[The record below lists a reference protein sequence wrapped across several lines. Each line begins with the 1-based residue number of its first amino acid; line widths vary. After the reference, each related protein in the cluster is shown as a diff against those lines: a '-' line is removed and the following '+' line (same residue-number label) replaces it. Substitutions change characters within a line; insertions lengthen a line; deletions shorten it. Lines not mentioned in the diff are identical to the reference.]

1 MLFKI
6 PQTACI
12 LVMLLTIAL
21 FQGLKTNIFLNVIFF
36 TNTQYRLT
44 FLQENKEACRRCS
57 VYIVNF

>member
-21 FQGLKTNIFLNVIFF
+21 FQGLKTNIFLNVIFT

-44 FLQENKEACRRCS
+44 FLQENKEAWRRCS
-57 VYIVNF
+57 VYSVNF

>member
-21 FQGLKTNIFLNVIFF
+21 FQGLKTNIFLNVIFT

-44 FLQENKEACRRCS
+44 FLQENKEVWRRCS

>member
-21 FQGLKTNIFLNVIFF
+21 FQGLKTNIFLNVIFT

-44 FLQENKEACRRCS
+44 FLQENKEDWRRCS